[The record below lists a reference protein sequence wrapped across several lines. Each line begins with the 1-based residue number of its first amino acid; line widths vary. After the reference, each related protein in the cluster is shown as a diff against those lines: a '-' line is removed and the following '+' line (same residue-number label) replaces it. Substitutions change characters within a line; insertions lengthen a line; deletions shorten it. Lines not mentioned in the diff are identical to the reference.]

1 MDTKK
6 TPDPTAPA
14 TDPTEDKATATTPA
28 EARTEHTGSDTV
40 EPADKAAAEPLDGST
55 RPEASDDDLDDDL
68 DGEFAAEDEESAQV
82 GGVAAAASA
91 IVAAGLSV
99 VALSGSWV
107 SRVVAERQNLVNQLD
122 LSQTADNNAKI
133 AALYSAPWHATA
145 LVNGIL
151 SALALLLA
159 LFVLARPAFGVP
171 GRTLPT
177 WIRSVAWAAIALG
190 ALGVLLFALMYFD
203 VLLPAPTSAA

>member
-6 TPDPTAPA
+6 TSGPTAPE
-14 TDPTEDKATATTPA
+14 TDPTEDKATVTTPA
-28 EARTEHTGSDTV
+28 EGPAGTTGSDAV
-40 EPADKAAAEPLDGST
+40 EPADKTGAEPLDGAT
-55 RPEASDDDLDDDL
+55 GPEASDDDLDED
-68 DGEFAAEDEESAQV
+68 FAPEDEEVGQV
-82 GGVAAAASA
+82 GGVAAATSA

-145 LVNGIL
+145 LVNGVL
-151 SALALLLA
+151 SAIALLLA

-203 VLLPAPTSAA
+203 LLLPAPTSAA

>member
-1 MDTKK
+1 M
-6 TPDPTAPA
+6 
-14 TDPTEDKATATTPA
+14 
-28 EARTEHTGSDTV
+28 
-40 EPADKAAAEPLDGST
+40 
-55 RPEASDDDLDDDL
+55 
-68 DGEFAAEDEESAQV
+68 
-82 GGVAAAASA
+82 
-91 IVAAGLSV
+91 
-99 VALSGSWV
+99 
-107 SRVVAERQNLVNQLD
+107 NQLD

-151 SALALLLA
+151 SAIALLLA

>member
-28 EARTEHTGSDTV
+28 EARTENKGSDTV
-40 EPADKAAAEPLDGST
+40 EPADKAVAEPLDGST
-55 RPEASDDDLDDDL
+55 APEASDDDLEA
-68 DGEFAAEDEESAQV
+68 EFAAEDEEAEQV
-82 GGVAAAASA
+82 GGVASAASA

-122 LSQTADNNAKI
+122 LSQTADTNAKI

-145 LVNGIL
+145 LVNGVL
-151 SALALLLA
+151 SAIALLVA

-190 ALGVLLFALMYFD
+190 ALGVLLFTLMYFD
-203 VLLPAPTSAA
+203 LLLPAPTSAV

>member
-28 EARTEHTGSDTV
+28 EARTEHTGPDTV

-55 RPEASDDDLDDDL
+55 RPEASDDDLDA
-68 DGEFAAEDEESAQV
+68 EFAAEDEESAQV

-151 SALALLLA
+151 SAIALLLA